1 MRAERHYKNIVKRF
15 EGSVLH
21 EELAELLAVAPDPK
35 HSQGDGRSVFSKI
48 SLGTPGKAT
57 AVNGILAMVL
67 TDRAPC

>member
-1 MRAERHYKNIVKRF
+1 VRAERHYKNIVKRF

-48 SLGTPGKAT
+48 SLGDTRKS
-57 AVNGILAMVL
+57 NSS
-67 TDRAPC
+67 